1 MTKSRSTRRDFL
13 QSSAATMLASGM
25 APAILGADDKSDSR
39 PKVVGPEG
47 HRYEI
52 HHDCMEVPDHIRW
65 QDTHGVAVD
74 AEGLIYVK
82 HRTKTAEVMD
92 SIVVFDPKGTF
103 VRSFGKEYHGGGHGI
118 DIRKEGGEEFLYLC
132 DNKGHIAKST
142 LKGEIV
148 WKQAA
153 PKIAPYDKAKPFELK
168 TPGEYGKGHLFSP
181 TNMTNTKVK
190 IC

>member
-1 MTKSRSTRRDFL
+1 MTDSRSTRRVFL
-13 QSSAATMLASGM
+13 QSTSATMLASGI
-25 APAILGADDKSDSR
+25 APAFLGADDKAGSK
-39 PKVVGPEG
+39 PKVIGPEG

-74 AEGLIYVK
+74 AEGLIYIK

-118 DIRKEGGEEFLYLC
+118 DIRKDDGEEFLYLC
-132 DNKGHIAKST
+132 DNKGYIAKKT
-142 LKGEIV
+142 L
-148 WKQAA
+148 
-153 PKIAPYDKAKPFELK
+153 
-168 TPGEYGKGHLFSP
+168 
-181 TNMTNTKVK
+181 
-190 IC
+190 